1 MRLISPFN
9 TMRYPL
15 VLALLCVFFAKWSI
29 AGPISVFVTIPPQKY
44 FVEQVGGEHVHV
56 RVMVGR
62 GQSEEVYEPTPRQLA
77 SLAEARVYF
86 RIGVPFE
93 DVWLVRFTAVN
104 PKMRIADSR
113 QGIAPLYVA
122 RGEVDPHVWTDPG
135 RVKIIARGIRDVLAA
150 LDPGH
155 VADYVANLK
164 RFETDL
170 DHLDREI
177 RGILKNV
184 AVKKFLVF
192 HPSWAYFASAY
203 GLEQIP
209 IERDGKEPGA
219 KAVAALAVRAR
230 AEGVRI
236 VFVQRR
242 GSTHPAETIAR
253 EIGAEVREIDHLA
266 EDYIQNIR
274 RVAQQFA
281 GTAG

>member
-1 MRLISPFN
+1 M
-9 TMRYPL
+9 
-15 VLALLCVFFAKWSI
+15 
-29 AGPISVFVTIPPQKY
+29 TIPPQKY
-44 FVEQVGGEHVHV
+44 FVEQVGGEHVQV

-93 DVWLVRFTAVN
+93 DVWLVRFIAVN
-104 PKMRIADSR
+104 PKMRIADCR
-113 QGIAPLYVA
+113 QGIAPLYFA

-135 RVKIIARGIRDVLAA
+135 RVKTIARGIRDVLAA

-155 VADYVANLK
+155 AADYADNLK

-184 AVKKFLVF
+184 AIKKFLVF
-192 HPSWAYFASAY
+192 HPSWGYFASAY

-242 GSTHPAETIAR
+242 GSTHSAETIAH

-266 EDYIQNIR
+266 EDYIQNMR
-274 RVAQQFA
+274 RVAQQFV

>member
-1 MRLISPFN
+1 MRFTSI
-9 TMRYPL
+9 
-15 VLALLCVFFAKWSI
+15 LALACLVF
-29 AGPISVFVTIPPQKY
+29 AGGAHAELLSVTVTIPPQKY
-44 FVEQVGGEHVHV
+44 FVEQVGGEHVQV
-56 RVMVGR
+56 QAMVAQ

-77 SLAEARVYF
+77 SLAQARVYF
-86 RIGVPFE
+86 QIGVAFE
-93 DVWLVRFTAVN
+93 DVWLDRFTALN
-104 PKMRIADSR
+104 PKIRIVDLR
-113 QGIAPLYVA
+113 RGIMPLYFA
-122 RGEVDPHVWTDPG
+122 GGAVDPHVWTDPS
-135 RVKIIARGIRDVLAA
+135 RVKTIARVIRDALAA

-155 VADYVANLK
+155 TADYADNLR
-164 RFETDL
+164 RFETEL
-170 DHLDREI
+170 DHLDREV

-184 AVKKFLVF
+184 AVRKFLVF
-192 HPSWAYFASAY
+192 HPSWGYFASAY

-236 VFVQRR
+236 VFVQRW
-242 GSTHPAETIAR
+242 GSARPAETIAR

-281 GTAG
+281 DTAG